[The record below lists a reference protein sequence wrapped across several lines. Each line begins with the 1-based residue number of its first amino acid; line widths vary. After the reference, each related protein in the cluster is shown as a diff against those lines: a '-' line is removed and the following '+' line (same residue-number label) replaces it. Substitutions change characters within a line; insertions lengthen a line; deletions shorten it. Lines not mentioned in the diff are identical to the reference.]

1 MNRGRS
7 DSELRALPEARALP
21 PSLFP
26 RPFYSLA
33 GAVNELPGPKQGLAL
48 WWSQG
53 ALGSQNPHEVLRK
66 ERIPACSPQKHE
78 ASAKAPLETVSRPE
92 VPTCRRPVRTHGTPV
107 RVTDLVGALSHP
119 GVPAPTGGC
128 AGPAPWPPAPAVPG
142 SAARSPAAPGQCRR
156 VSAPNGHAAL
166 APGTVRWGPD
176 FPCRTEGSAL
186 PAAARQRFK
195 SQRLRGR
202 GRGGGALEGSALS
215 GA

>member
-92 VPTCRRPVRTHGTPV
+92 VPTCRRPGQDPRYPSQGHRPRRGPLTP
-107 RVTDLVGALSHP
+107 
-119 GVPAPTGGC
+119 
-128 AGPAPWPPAPAVPG
+128 
-142 SAARSPAAPGQCRR
+142 
-156 VSAPNGHAAL
+156 
-166 APGTVRWGPD
+166 WGPR
-176 FPCRTEGSAL
+176 PYGRVCGPRTVATS
-186 PAAARQRFK
+186 P
-195 SQRLRGR
+195 SC
-202 GRGGGALEGSALS
+202 SW
-215 GA
+215 